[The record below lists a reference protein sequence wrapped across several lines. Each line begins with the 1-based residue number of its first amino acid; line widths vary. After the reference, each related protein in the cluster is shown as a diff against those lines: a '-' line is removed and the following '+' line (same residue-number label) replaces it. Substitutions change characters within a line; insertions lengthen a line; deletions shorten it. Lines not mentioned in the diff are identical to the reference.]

1 MSNGGASGIAKPQQR
16 LLPAQ
21 TGQQRGFGQPMMGA
35 RTAGQMQPGIGRI
48 TGNDKQVNPSLFSD
62 PQLGRMR
69 SPTSMKQPTGGG
81 FPIDRRQ
88 GQPPMPQQPPQQ
100 SNNYQANVDFMNQMA
115 QKNAQVGSDGSSVAP
130 SFSYN
135 PETGQ
140 YMRDSSAFGL
150 TGDAANTYYSPEEFQ
165 SEFGRTLGKMP
176 GNQASPAVQPQIDPS
191 LFSDPGLGQSRG
203 RSGFPGIPGRDIFK
217 NTTTGS
223 ADDLSNSYYHNTGIA
238 GSGGY
243 KPQATGGFTGIQ
255 DLGRGGFGPTGRRG
269 GFPPSPYEGSK
280 SPTDEDLKNTYI
292 PNPSSKPGF
301 GGGVFGYPD
310 KQPSTE
316 TGSPRIETGIPAGD
330 VPAYTPGTGVVG
342 GPTSTTGTEPT
353 NTGGTEQTATGQ
365 QRPNINTAAADAIY
379 DSLEGARREMGFTP
393 DAITPDQASF
403 NRNFSQGYQA
413 RGADTRGYD
422 AFSNNAQGYTAA
434 GTEGTG
440 YTASGTQGTG
450 YTASGADQRGYTAA
464 GTDSEGYNAERTGSQ
479 GFTGA
484 QANAEGYRAD
494 NTGSTGYNATN
505 TGSDGYAARLTGAQ
519 GFNAAGVGS
528 TGYGAERAGSR
539 GYSAQNASSQGYD
552 ATDASSTGYT
562 ARDNATGVGYSAER
576 AGPSREVS
584 AGSVQSGLLADTDLS
599 SYMNQYDDA
608 VVDNTLSDLNRARV
622 IQQQNI
628 GANATAAGAFG
639 GSRHALREAENNR
652 NFYDQAAKTAASLRQ
667 TGFTNA
673 QQMGLSDIQNT
684 MQGSLANQGANLQAD
699 SLSANLAQQTALA
712 NLNAGN
718 TASQFGA
725 QAQNQAALA
734 NQGAV
739 NRASEFGAQASNQAM
754 LSNAAARNQ
763 AAQFGAQAANQ
774 ASLANAAA
782 ANQASQFGANAFNQ
796 AAMFN
801 TGQANQASQFGA
813 QAANQAAMQASAQ
826 QQEAS
831 RFGAQA
837 SNQAR
842 NLNQAAQNQA
852 LQFGAGAS
860 NAARLANASA
870 ANQASQFGANASNN
884 AALANMSANN
894 QAAQFGASSNNAAAL
909 ANQASTNQGN
919 QFTAAAANQAALAN
933 QNAGNQ
939 ANQFGAQA
947 ANTAALANQAALNQ
961 AGQFGASAYN
971 TAGLANQAALNQ
983 AGQFGAQATNTANLA
998 NQAALNQAGQFGA
1011 QATNTA
1017 NLANQA
1023 ALNQAG
1029 QFGANAMNNSSLANQ
1044 NAFNQAAQFGAQAFN
1059 TGSLADQA
1067 AVNNARQFSA
1077 NAMNNSSLAN
1087 QSQANNMSQFNAQQ
1101 RMAAQMANQTGQLA
1115 GSQQRLNAGNQ
1126 LANLGNLGFGMG
1138 QTINRNMA
1146 QDGAMRQGLQQ
1157 LLIDAARNQFNNY
1170 RNQPYSDVGLISAA
1184 LGQSPVPQ
1192 TTTTSKTPGLF
1203 DYLSLGASAMSD
1215 MRLKT
1220 NIKQV
1225 GDLPN
1230 GLGIY
1235 TWNWTDEAVQK
1246 GLANNMHIGVLAQ
1259 EVEKIMPSAVVHT
1272 DSGYMAVKY
1281 NEILKEL

>member
-1 MSNGGASGIAKPQQR
+1 
-16 LLPAQ
+16 
-21 TGQQRGFGQPMMGA
+21 
-35 RTAGQMQPGIGRI
+35 MQPGMGRI

-100 SNNYQANVDFMNQMA
+100 VDSMMRSPEYQNLLKRRENSQGQDQEANLALQNYNRQFSMQQQAAQQPPQQSNNYQANVDFMNQMA

-140 YMRDSSAFGL
+140 YMQDSSAFGL

-176 GNQASPAVQPQIDPS
+176 GNQTSPAVQPQIDTS

-203 RSGFPGIPGRDIFK
+203 RGGFPGIPG
-217 NTTTGS
+217 
-223 ADDLSNSYYHNTGIA
+223 
-238 GSGGY
+238 
-243 KPQATGGFTGIQ
+243 
-255 DLGRGGFGPTGRRG
+255 LGRGGFGPTGRRG

-280 SPTDEDLKNTYI
+280 PPADDLVSDMRYRGGPTQEQKDALIANRRKLGLPDDFDPFNNPDHRNI
-292 PNPSSKPGF
+292 PNPAH
-301 GGGVFGYPD
+301 GGKSLND
-310 KQPSTE
+310 MM
-316 TGSPRIETGIPAGD
+316 SPPIETSIPAGD

-440 YTASGTQGTG
+440 YTASG
-450 YTASGADQRGYTAA
+450 ADQRGYTAA

-484 QANAEGYRAD
+484 QANA
-494 NTGSTGYNATN
+494 
-505 TGSDGYAARLTGAQ
+505 DGYTAQQTGAQ
-519 GFNAAGVGS
+519 GFTAAGVGS

-539 GYSAQNASSQGYD
+539 GYTSQNASSQGYD

-734 NQGAV
+734 NQGAA

-763 AAQFGAQAANQ
+763 AAQFGAQSANQ

-837 SNQAR
+837 ANQAR
-842 NLNQAAQNQA
+842 NLNQA
-852 LQFGAGAS
+852 
-860 NAARLANASA
+860 
-870 ANQASQFGANASNN
+870 
-884 AALANMSANN
+884 ANN
-894 QAAQFGASSNNAAAL
+894 QAAQFGASANNAAAL

-947 ANTAALANQAALNQ
+947 SNTAALANQAALNQ

-971 TAGLANQAALNQ
+971 TAG
-983 AGQFGAQATNTANLA
+983 LA

-1203 DYLSLGASAMSD
+1203 DYLSLGASAF
-1215 MRLKT
+1215 
-1220 NIKQV
+1220 
-1225 GDLPN
+1225 G
-1230 GLGIY
+1230 G
-1235 TWNWTDEAVQK
+1235 
-1246 GLANNMHIGVLAQ
+1246 
-1259 EVEKIMPSAVVHT
+1259 
-1272 DSGYMAVKY
+1272 
-1281 NEILKEL
+1281 